1 MDPILNA
8 VELPDF
14 VSSFPKPV
22 LLKKTKQLK
31 ANSRQLKDIFK
42 TLTKDSS
49 EYSCCTQMES
59 SLLRHNC
66 SRLEFDHLFIKNKFS
81 IESRGR
87 SVSVISWPYSLKL
100 KKKHCCRIQPQI
112 YCRICSPSLPS
123 VQFHADQMGNYETK
137 LAKLFRSLW
146 NHLAMKKEENIL
158 ITYTCHHCFS
168 IHWKIWLTIL
178 NFCWYKLCIKTIVKF
193 NFRTSSYNFSQFWH
207 PCHTT
212 NITIH
217 LSLSIFNT
225 IYQWGNGT
233 TYELHSSSR
242 PMAFVP
248 LLKN

>member
-1 MDPILNA
+1 MADQCLVLFLGHIHWNWRKNIA
-8 VELPDF
+8 VEF
-14 VSSFPKPV
+14 NHRSTV
-22 LLKKTKQLK
+22 
-31 ANSRQLKDIFK
+31 
-42 TLTKDSS
+42 
-49 EYSCCTQMES
+49 ES
-59 SLLRHNC
+59 AAP
-66 SRLEFDHLFIKNKFS
+66 FFTFM
-81 IESRGR
+81 
-87 SVSVISWPYSLKL
+87 
-100 KKKHCCRIQPQI
+100 
-112 YCRICSPSLPS
+112 
-123 VQFHADQMGNYETK
+123 QFHADQMGNYETK

-178 NFCWYKLCIKTIVKF
+178 NFCWYKLCIKTTVKF

-207 PCHTT
+207 SCHTT

-225 IYQWGNGT
+225 IYQWGNVT